1 MLDVLSRT
9 VTRVRLPGAAAA
21 VGTDHAHAP
30 HRMELLRCP
39 CTVMFATLVYTI
51 FCSDLANTS
60 HLVNF
65 CCLFTCVS
73 CALFT
78 F

>member
-30 HRMELLRCP
+30 HRSVGAQAP
-39 CTVMFATLVYTI
+39 TVPLH
-51 FCSDLANTS
+51 S
-60 HLVNF
+60 HVCDPRLYHF
-65 CCLFTCVS
+65 LQ
-73 CALFT
+73 
-78 F
+78 